1 MTEATELKIEQKL
14 KSMPVLFSFI
24 DNWKNV
30 VHHVERRLD
39 VGLVVEPEGL
49 RLKALEKDVDD
60 VFEIIISD
68 EHVIQKLELQ
78 PYWKI
83 FNGPDPFT
91 NEDVDCTLLSVY
103 ASHDGRVKIVNVV

>member
-1 MTEATELKIEQKL
+1 MTEALDMKIEQKL

-39 VGLVVEPEGL
+39 VGLIVEPEGL
-49 RLKALEKDVDD
+49 RLKALERDVDD

-68 EHVIQKLELQ
+68 EHVIQKLKLQ
-78 PYWKI
+78 PWVEESD
-83 FNGPDPFT
+83 NLQ
-91 NEDVDCTLLSVY
+91 VDCSFLSIY
-103 ASHDGRVKIVNVV
+103 AAHDGRVKIVNIV

>member
-1 MTEATELKIEQKL
+1 MIEATELKIEQKL
-14 KSMPVLFSFI
+14 KSTPVLFSFI

-39 VGLVVEPEGL
+39 VGLIVEPEGL
-49 RLKALEKDVDD
+49 RLKALERDVDD

-68 EHVIQKLELQ
+68 DHVIQKLKLQ

-83 FNGPDPFT
+83 FDGPDPDT
-91 NEDVDCTLLSVY
+91 KEDVDCTLLSVY
-103 ASHDGRVKIVNVV
+103 AAHDGRVKIVNIV